1 MNPGRARAS
10 RFRVGLPFAFAL
22 LAAATDAFA
31 APSVEVALGA
41 ECPPLSAAQIGSLTE
56 LDLKDEARLERVTVR
71 IECHG
76 PAIDVRAQSLPD
88 QVEYERTL
96 SALLLEQAGAERTIA
111 VTVSQMILA
120 DRFRLE
126 TPPRAAPAPAAPPSP
141 PPVPRSQK
149 AEPRPA
155 GKRASL
161 RIQGDFGLVHR
172 GAAHGFA
179 STAIGAAVALRL
191 ARPLWFEAHGAYER
205 ADVRRSLGQVTASVL
220 WLRFGPALM
229 IERGRL
235 ELHGAALLSIGQAT
249 LTGHALAGNHDDA
262 VSGVSGA
269 ADVCLGPTL
278 TLGPLALS
286 ARALAGYALRAP
298 IARARG
304 DADVSPGGPYFG
316 GLLSLGFTLER

>member
-1 MNPGRARAS
+1 MSPGRARAS

-31 APSVEVALGA
+31 TPLVEVGLGA
-41 ECPPLSAAQIGSLTE
+41 ECPPLSAAQIGSLSE

-71 IECHG
+71 IECRG
-76 PAIDVRAQSLPD
+76 PVIDVRAQSSPD
-88 QVEYERTL
+88 QAEYERTL
-96 SALLLEQAGAERTIA
+96 SARLLEQAGAERTIA

-126 TPPRAAPAPAAPPSP
+126 TPPRAAPAPAPPASAPPIPRREPSP
-141 PPVPRSQK
+141 
-149 AEPRPA
+149 AM
-155 GKRASL
+155 KRASE
-161 RIQGDFGLVHR
+161 RIQGDFGLLRR
-172 GAAHGFA
+172 GAAHGFV
-179 STAIGAAVALRL
+179 STTIGAGVALRL
-191 ARPLWFEAHGAYER
+191 TRPLWLEAHGAYER
-205 ADVRRSLGQVTASVL
+205 ADVRRSLGHVTASVL

-249 LTGHALAGNHDDA
+249 LTGHALTGNRDDA
-262 VSGVSGA
+262 VSGVSGS
-269 ADVCLGPTL
+269 ADVGLGPTL

-286 ARALAGYALRAP
+286 ARALVGYALRAP

-304 DADVSPGGPYFG
+304 DADVSLGGAYFG
-316 GLLSLGFTLER
+316 GLLSLGFTLAR